1 MKNLPKLFI
10 SVIGCELV
18 GFLGTPF
25 TISAIPT
32 WYATLN
38 KPFFAPP
45 NWIFG
50 PVWTTLYLLMG
61 VAFYLILKQDW
72 KKKRVRTAANY
83 FLAQLG
89 LNFIWSPI
97 FFGLRAPLLGLIVIV
112 AMWVLIVMTMKK
124 FYPLSRLAFYLLVPY
139 LLWVSFATLLN
150 AAIVVLNWEPLLEP
164 STKSPKPLSLTKVW
178 LIQKPKPLE
187 IYQLHLR

>member
-1 MKNLPKLFI
+1 MKDFPKLVA
-10 SVIGCELV
+10 SVITCELV

-32 WYATLN
+32 WYVTLN

-50 PVWTTLYLLMG
+50 PVWTVLYCMMG
-61 VAFYLILKQDW
+61 VAFYLIWKLGWQ
-72 KKKRVRTAANY
+72 KKKTRVAGRL
-83 FLAQLG
+83 FLAQLL
-89 LNFIWSPI
+89 LNFIWTPI
-97 FFGLRAPLLGLIVIV
+97 FFGLRAPILALVVIV
-112 AMWVLIVMTMKK
+112 AMWMLIVMTMKR

-150 AAIVVLNWEPLLEP
+150 AAIVLLN
-164 STKSPKPLSLTKVW
+164 
-178 LIQKPKPLE
+178 
-187 IYQLHLR
+187 

>member
-1 MKNLPKLFI
+1 MKDLPKLII

-32 WYATLN
+32 WYATLH

-50 PVWTTLYLLMG
+50 PVWTLLYFLMG
-61 VAFYLILKQDW
+61 VAFYLIWKQGW
-72 KKKRVRTAANY
+72 KKKKVKMAGMY
-83 FLAQLG
+83 FLAQLA
-89 LNFIWSPI
+89 LNFLWTPI
-97 FFGLRAPLLGLIVIV
+97 FFGLRAPLPGLIVIV
-112 AMWVLIVMTMKK
+112 AIWVFIVMTMKK

-150 AAIVVLNWEPLLEP
+150 AAIVVLN
-164 STKSPKPLSLTKVW
+164 
-178 LIQKPKPLE
+178 
-187 IYQLHLR
+187 

>member
-1 MKNLPKLFI
+1 MKDLPKLII
-10 SVIGCELV
+10 SVVGCALV

-32 WYATLN
+32 WYAGLN
-38 KPFFAPP
+38 KPFFTPP

-50 PVWTTLYLLMG
+50 SIWTLLYFLMG
-61 VAFYLILKQDW
+61 VSFYLIWKQGW
-72 KKKRVRTAANY
+72 KKKKVKNAGMF

-97 FFGLRAPLLGLIVIV
+97 FFGLRAPILGLIIIM
-112 AMWVLIVMTMKK
+112 AMWVLIVMTMRK
-124 FYPLSRLAFYLLVPY
+124 FYPLSKLASYLLVPY

-150 AAIVVLNWEPLLEP
+150 TAIVLLN
-164 STKSPKPLSLTKVW
+164 
-178 LIQKPKPLE
+178 
-187 IYQLHLR
+187 